1 MRQGIEVCRSQV
13 GHPEGNPRHERMHR
27 MLKAR
32 TAHPP
37 RMTAHEQQ
45 CRFGDFVR
53 WMNMDR
59 SD

>member
-1 MRQGIEVCRSQV
+1 
-13 GHPEGNPRHERMHR
+13 

-37 RMTAHEQQ
+37 RITAHEQQ